1 MPAAHQLPTG
11 SLVVRAG
18 PKGDPFY
25 EAKWRY
31 EGRQR
36 MRRVGP
42 AWLMADG
49 NGGWAPRKGRVP
61 ATHYDEKRAMVAMAA
76 LIERDAND
84 FATAALEDRRRKERP
99 VTFRA
104 VAAAWLEWLAEVK
117 GAKPSTLRDYRSI
130 LAEPGARHARGGG
143 KCEGRILA
151 AFGDRPAAAIETADV
166 STFLRGLDRA
176 GLTPRN
182 VNKHRQVVSA
192 IFTFAQR
199 EDTYALA
206 ANPVSAT
213 DKRREAPASVLDY
226 FEPEEVE
233 LLAST
238 AAAGKHRRTGAGMT
252 DDEIAARC
260 AEDAQDGELFRVLA
274 YTGMRLGEA
283 LALRWVDVDLSGRR
297 LIVQRAVSG
306 TTEGPTKAWQVRY
319 VPVADPAHDALE
331 RLRAREDFTLRDDYV
346 FCGRTGSR
354 LDASALRKRYHAA
367 RRKAGLRHVKLHGLR
382 HGAGS
387 LVARQSDAVFVQ
399 HFLGH
404 SKMATTERYMHAKA
418 RKEDV
423 DRLNKAFALAGG
435 APDPTPV
442 SG

>member
-1 MPAAHQLPTG
+1 MPSSLRLPTG
-11 SLVVRAG
+11 SLIVRKG
-18 PKGDPFY
+18 PKGDPFF

-42 AWLMADG
+42 AWLIEGDG
-49 NGGWAPRKGRVP
+49 QGWTPRKGRVP
-61 ATHYDEKRAMVAMAA
+61 DTHFDEKRATVAMAA
-76 LIERDAND
+76 LIERDA
-84 FATAALEDRRRKERP
+84 AELAEAADEDRRRKNRP
-99 VTFRA
+99 VTFRE

-130 LAEPGARHARGGG
+130 LAEPGTPHVRGEG

-151 AFGDRPAAAIETADV
+151 AFGDQPAVQITTADV
-166 STFLRGLDRA
+166 STFLRGLDRVN
-176 GLTPRN
+176 LTPRN

-199 EDTYALA
+199 EDTFALA
-206 ANPVSAT
+206 VNPVTAT

-238 AAAGKHRRTGAGMT
+238 AAGGKHRATRAGVT
-252 DDEIAARC
+252 DDEVAARC

-274 YTGMRLGEA
+274 YTGIRLGEV
-283 LALRWVDVDLSGRR
+283 LALRWVDVDLAGRR

-306 TTEGPTKAWQVRY
+306 SSEGPTKAWQVRY
-319 VPVADPAHDALE
+319 VPLADPAHDALA
-331 RLRAREDFTLRDDYV
+331 RLRARGDFTQRDDYV
-346 FCGRTGSR
+346 FCGRVGGR
-354 LDASALRKRYHAA
+354 LDASALRKRYHSA
-367 RRKAGLRHVKLHGLR
+367 RHAAGLRHVKLHGLR

-404 SKMATTERYMHAKA
+404 S
-418 RKEDV
+418 
-423 DRLNKAFALAGG
+423 
-435 APDPTPV
+435 
-442 SG
+442 